1 MFEMWKF
8 NRQLRHLRRLFAKEH
23 EQLEKRKA
31 AQSEYAVLDASEW
44 FEVQE
49 IEKEMDCFVVTCPSF
64 CTRFNE
70 RVYITAIGC
79 EFGFGTHGL
88 QAAGAGGL

>member
-1 MFEMWKF
+1 ME
-8 NRQLRHLRRLFAKEH
+8 
-23 EQLEKRKA
+23 RKA
-31 AQSEYAVLDASEW
+31 GALISGATITLANSTAAFYEAVSSHQDDHYRFSGVPIGELNL
-44 FEVQE
+44 
-49 IEKEMDCFVVTCPSF
+49 MTRPSF

-88 QAAGAGGL
+88 QAAGAGGP